1 MNIFTKLV
9 SLLKSETEMV
19 PNPTDN
25 SARVKYGGLH
35 VSKELDKFLRDE
47 VVTGINIQPSLFWKS
62 LESILDTFGPK
73 NIELLA
79 KRAIFIIDRVVIEEM
94 KGGVDLEKNFWYIPK
109 TI

>member
-79 KRAIFIIDRVVIEEM
+79 KRESLQKQIDKIYTKIKGFFYFCQYFI
-94 KGGVDLEKNFWYIPK
+94 
-109 TI
+109 